1 MTEETKI
8 ALTEFL
14 DYLVKEGYCD
24 ADVYAEPPGENLTV
38 IDEFMILKRKK
49 L

>member
-14 DYLVKEGYCD
+14 DYLVREGYCD
-24 ADVYAEPPGENLTV
+24 TDVYHEPPSEGITV
-38 IDEFMILKRKK
+38 IDQFMIIKRKE
-49 L
+49 